1 MEKPYENGLPL
12 MIETSVDYQ
21 CESLDCCDVDGCD
34 TGGAT

>member
-1 MEKPYENGLPL
+1 MEHKNFEEMPAL
-12 MIETSVDYQ
+12 IEISVDYQ